1 MEKIRDRTRKM
12 QKCKQHLGTTAK
24 EGGASNAAGHP
35 LSRHES
41 ELTDKGL
48 GQRGRRQRE
57 RENEEELDELTV
69 PPDLCSVKNTSLRA
83 EMVWICLKMLRIR
96 QN

>member
-12 QKCKQHLGTTAK
+12 QKCKQQLD
-24 EGGASNAAGHP
+24 P

-41 ELTDKGL
+41 ELTDEGL
-48 GQRGRRQRE
+48 GQRGRRERE
-57 RENEEELDELTV
+57 RENEEELDEFTV
-69 PPDLCSVKNTSLRA
+69 LPDLFLIKNISLRA
-83 EMVWICLKMLRIR
+83 EMVWRCVKILRIR